1 MPAGTAVAD
10 VEQSLKQ
17 EYGKNK
23 GAIYGTLN
31 KAGLMHGNKPTA
43 KGLRKAR
50 KGKLSKMTESP
61 AVMRHVMGT

>member
-10 VEQSLKQ
+10 VEAKLKKQ
-17 EYGKNK
+17 FGSNK
-23 GAIYGTLN
+23 GAIFGTLN
-31 KAGLMHGNKPTA
+31 KIGLMHGNKATA